1 MNEKITEVIRED
13 IPMEAITGSTFL
25 YRSWLG
31 KTLDKRYEAFN
42 NYINLRKEQGVYP
55 FQRKLTTP
63 LDNEVKVSHTWDDEN
78 SYCLNFG
85 SQDYL
90 GLSNHPEVKSAAHQA
105 IEELGL
111 NSGGS
116 PVLSGKNNA
125 CTKLENKIASI
136 LILISV
142 SFSLHD
148 GWCPLA

>member
-63 LDNEVKVSHTWDDEN
+63 VDNEVKVSHTWDDEN
-78 SYCLNFG
+78 SYCLNLQLIDSEFELNHV
-85 SQDYL
+85 QQAWL
-90 GLSNHPEVKSAAHQA
+90 GNY
-105 IEELGL
+105 
-111 NSGGS
+111 
-116 PVLSGKNNA
+116 
-125 CTKLENKIASI
+125 
-136 LILISV
+136 
-142 SFSLHD
+142 
-148 GWCPLA
+148 